1 MICVW
6 PRVKSAEPCVRGET
20 PTSHSIGRIS
30 SVPRPSGRRF
40 STAIFFA
47 DELLVDRLG
56 SLLHELLRE
65 AVLDRR
71 GLALDGGRADREREL
86 DVPR

>member
-6 PRVKSAEPCVRGET
+6 PRVKSPDPCVRGAT

-40 STAIFFA
+40 SIAIF
-47 DELLVDRLG
+47 LRTR
-56 SLLHELLRE
+56 SL
-65 AVLDRR
+65 
-71 GLALDGGRADREREL
+71 
-86 DVPR
+86 